1 VGLVPRRKLS
11 WYNLVGLAAALI
23 FALFPIFWMVST
35 SFKPASEWTSIP
47 PTWISGQATFDN
59 YSTLFASYDSRFKIA
74 GRPTWRSLL
83 DSFVIAGSATFL
95 ALVIG
100 LMGAIG
106 LSRHRAGG
114 ELFGIAV
121 LSVRAIQAVTLAIPL
136 VILMGWMKLLDTYFG
151 LILADL
157 VFTMPLAF
165 WMLKSFLD
173 ELPKEIEEAGMMD
186 GLSRWGAYFRITV
199 PLIRGG
205 LFATALFIF
214 IVNWSEFLFASVLTE
229 KDVVPISVYLRFH
242 EGLIGVQAAIAT
254 MAALPIVVVGFAIQK
269 QLARAFTLGA
279 VKR

>member
-1 VGLVPRRKLS
+1 MAGH
-11 WYNLVGLAAALI
+11 
-23 FALFPIFWMVST
+23 
-35 SFKPASEWTSIP
+35 PA
-47 PTWISGQATFDN
+47 
-59 YSTLFASYDSRFKIA
+59 
-74 GRPTWRSLL
+74 WRSLL
-83 DSFVIAGSATFL
+83 DTFVIAGSATVL
-95 ALVIG
+95 ALVFG

-114 ELFGIAV
+114 ERFGIAV

-136 VILMGWMKLLDTYFG
+136 VILMSWMQLLDTYFG

-186 GLSRWGAYFRITV
+186 GLSRWGAYVRITV

-205 LFATALFIF
+205 LLATALFIF
-214 IVNWSEFLFASVLTE
+214 IVNWSEFLFASVLTV
-229 KDVVPISVYLRFH
+229 KNVVPISVYLRFH
-242 EGLIGVQAAIAT
+242 EGVIGVQASIAT

-269 QLARAFTLGA
+269 QLARAFTMGA

>member
-1 VGLVPRRKLS
+1 MPRRKLS
-11 WYNLVGLAAALI
+11 WYNMVGLAAALV

-35 SFKPASEWTSIP
+35 SFKPAGEWASIP

-59 YSTLFASYDSRFKIA
+59 YSTLFASYDSLFKMA
-74 GRPTWRSLL
+74 GRPAWRALL
-83 DSFVIAGSATFL
+83 DSFVVAGSATVL

-114 ELFGIAV
+114 ELFGVAV

-136 VILMGWMKLLDTYFG
+136 VILFSWMRLLDSYIG

-205 LFATALFIF
+205 LLATALFIF

-229 KDVVPISVYLRFH
+229 KNVVPISVYLRFH